1 MTSPQLPPRSITLP
15 NDVQE
20 VPSLAAFIEEVC
32 EALNLDM
39 GTTMQLNL
47 AMEEAVVNVMNYAYP
62 EGTVGDVTIEAQ
74 CDGTRLT
81 FVITDS
87 GKPFDP
93 TVAAEADTTLG
104 VDERPIGGLGIFLVR
119 QIMDEVEY
127 QRIEGQN
134 VLKLH
139 KQIG

>member
-1 MTSPQLPPRSITLP
+1 MNAPQLSPRSITLP
-15 NDVQE
+15 NDVQT
-20 VPSLAAFIEEVC
+20 VPQLAEFVDEVC
-32 EALNLDM
+32 ETIGIDM
-39 GTTMQLNL
+39 GLAMKMNL
-47 AMEEAVVNVMNYAYP
+47 AIEEAVVNAYP
-62 EGTVGDVTIEAQ
+62 EGTVGDVRIEAQ
-74 CDGTRLT
+74 CDGARLT
-81 FVITDS
+81 FVMTDS

-134 VLKLH
+134 VLTLH
-139 KQIG
+139 KKIG